1 MGVWLV
7 DADVLA
13 RSRFVVSP
21 LVETVAALKTLAG
34 LSPVLPAQRVWLD
47 THRPG
52 YLARLAADPFTEAF
66 VRTVFQPRWV
76 ADFVVTPPV
85 DSDGTFATELRRVR
99 GTSPRVARADL
110 GSERSS
116 PLPVELHGD
125 DLPDRAADLLDWVW
139 TRTVRPDWSRRRRLL
154 EADIVSRTH
163 QLSSG
168 GWGAAI
174 DGMRPGMRWLGNGR
188 LQVNGHDLPPQDLT
202 GAQLSF
208 IPSMSSWG
216 CVGSAEPNGYTVVY
230 PCSGLLADP
239 AVAAPPRALSALLG
253 PVRATILTQ
262 LAAPRT
268 PTQLVALTGYG
279 LGSVGGH
286 LKVLRDAQL
295 VRRRRSGRT
304 VLYYRTPGG
313 DRLVEMRP
321 G

>member
-47 THRPG
+47 SHRPG
-52 YLARLAADPFTEAF
+52 YRSRLAADPFAEAF
-66 VRTVFQPRWV
+66 VRRVFQPRWV
-76 ADFVVTPPV
+76 ADFVVTPPA
-85 DSDGTFATELRRVR
+85 DSDGTFTTEIHRVR
-99 GTSPRVARADL
+99 ATPAPVARADL
-110 GSERSS
+110 GSERSG
-116 PLPVELHGD
+116 PLPAELHGD

-139 TRTVRPDWSRRRRLL
+139 THTVRPDWSRRRRLL

-168 GWGAAI
+168 GWGSAI

-188 LQVNGHDLPPQDLT
+188 LQVNGYDHPPQDLA
-202 GAQLSF
+202 GARL
-208 IPSMSSWG
+208 
-216 CVGSAEPNGYTVVY
+216 GSPK
-230 PCSGLLADP
+230 
-239 AVAAPPRALSALLG
+239 
-253 PVRATILTQ
+253 
-262 LAAPRT
+262 T

-304 VLYYRTPGG
+304 VLYYRTSGG